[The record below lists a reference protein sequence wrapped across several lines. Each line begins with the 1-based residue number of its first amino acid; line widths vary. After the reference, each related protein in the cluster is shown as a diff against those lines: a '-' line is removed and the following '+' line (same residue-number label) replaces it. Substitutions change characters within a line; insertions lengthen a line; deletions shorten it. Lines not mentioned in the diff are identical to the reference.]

1 MRDSLDEIEKRGA
14 TLVVV
19 GSGKPHHAKWFAEDL
34 NYNGPILADPD
45 LVAYRAAKLRRGYFS
60 LLSPATLAAAMRAF
74 RGGFR
79 QTRTRGDPWQN
90 GGVFVLAPGDR
101 VLFEQRSAAAGDH
114 ARVSEILAA
123 LVRNR

>member
-1 MRDSLDEIEKRGA
+1 MRDSLDEIEARGA

-19 GSGKPHHAKWFAEDL
+19 GSGKPHHARWFAEDL
-34 NYNGPILADPD
+34 NYDGPILADPD
-45 LVAYRAAKLRRGYFS
+45 LLTYRAAKLRRTYFS
-60 LLSPATLAAAMRAF
+60 LLSPATIAAAMRAF
-74 RGGFR
+74 GDGHR

-114 ARVSEILAA
+114 ARVDEILAA
-123 LVRNR
+123 LDRSR